1 MRGRRGHDLHRA
13 RRRHGALWVGALK
26 KPTLLSRW
34 RRLLSLALLGT
45 GVALVVIQMTR
56 VIQHD
61 VELSLSFPSTWQPAI
76 SQLDLTVVEEEEV
89 LRHAVFRFD
98 DTHPART
105 PLLHTLA
112 LARGMYRL
120 ELSIM
125 RRDQVEAVRFVRP
138 LEVSGSGVVSL
149 RLP

>member
-1 MRGRRGHDLHRA
+1 M
-13 RRRHGALWVGALK
+13 K
-26 KPTLLSRW
+26 KPTLFSRW

-45 GVALVVIQMTR
+45 AVALVVVQMTR

-61 VELSLSFPSTWQPAI
+61 VDLILSFPSAWQPAI
-76 SQLDLTVVEEEEV
+76 NQLDLTVVEEEEV
-89 LRHAVFRFD
+89 VRHAVFRFD
-98 DTHPART
+98 DDHPART

-120 ELSIM
+120 ELNIM
-125 RRDQVEAVRFVRP
+125 RKDQVEAVRFVRP

-149 RLP
+149 MLP